1 MAIRNRSQKIR
12 LGVFLVI
19 SFAILLGTIGFLT
32 AREVFE
38 KEDIYFV
45 TYEGTSVSGL
55 EVGSPVKYMG
65 INVGTIKDIHIDPN
79 DVNKIIVE
87 LALKHQ
93 TPIKQD
99 ANANIISMGITGLKA
114 IEINGGSN
122 SAASLQPGDHI
133 PAGSSLTQEITG
145 KAEIIAQ
152 KAENVLNNLQ
162 QFSEPNNLRKFTDM
176 ADNINAL
183 VIQGNETITMVDS
196 VILENRSDLRSALM
210 PLKQVSERLDQ
221 SSALLLASMQTINA
235 KIESDTIDQIL
246 SNVRD
251 ATLTLK
257 ETDFKSMVENIA
269 SIAEQTQSLI
279 YRIDNDLDKG
289 SKDFSESLHLLKL
302 TLENLNEAS
311 IKINN
316 NPSVLIRG
324 TETKDLPDNNL
335 K

>member
-1 MAIRNRSQKIR
+1 MRNRSQKIR

-32 AREVFE
+32 AREVFQ
-38 KEDIYFV
+38 KEDIYYV
-45 TYEGTSVSGL
+45 SYEGTSVSGL

-79 DVNKIIVE
+79 NVNKIIVE
-87 LALKHQ
+87 LALKPQ
-93 TPIKQD
+93 TPIKED
-99 ANANIISMGITGLKA
+99 ARADITSMGLTGLKA
-114 IEINGGSN
+114 IEISGGSN
-122 SAASLQPGDHI
+122 GAPSLQPGDHI

-162 QFSEPNNLRKFTDM
+162 QFTEPANLKKFSTI

-183 VIQGNETITMVDS
+183 VVQANQTITTVDS
-196 VILENRSDLRSALM
+196 VILENRTDLRSALV
-210 PLKQVSERLDQ
+210 PLKQVSARLDQ
-221 SSALLLASMQTINA
+221 SSVLLLTSMQTINS

-246 SNVRD
+246 GNVRD
-251 ATLTLK
+251 ATLKLK
-257 ETDFKSMVENIA
+257 ETDFKQAVENIA
-269 SIAEQTQSLI
+269 SIAQQTQGLI
-279 YRIDNDLDKG
+279 YRIDNDLDKS
-289 SKDFSESLHLLKL
+289 SKDFSESLHLLRL

-316 NPSVLIRG
+316 DPSVLIRG
-324 TETKDLPDNNL
+324 TKTKDLPDNNL